1 MGRKYNLQLIF
12 PELVSAV
19 NIKLLYVQLEP
30 QIDTD
35 WPTGYKAFHNLKS
48 FLNCKMFSCPVWGLK

>member
-1 MGRKYNLQLIF
+1 MSDMGRKYNLQLIF

-35 WPTGYKAFHNLKS
+35 WPTKHS
-48 FLNCKMFSCPVWGLK
+48 TI

>member
-1 MGRKYNLQLIF
+1 MGLKSNLELIF

-35 WPTGYKAFHNLKS
+35 WPTKHS
-48 FLNCKMFSCPVWGLK
+48 TI